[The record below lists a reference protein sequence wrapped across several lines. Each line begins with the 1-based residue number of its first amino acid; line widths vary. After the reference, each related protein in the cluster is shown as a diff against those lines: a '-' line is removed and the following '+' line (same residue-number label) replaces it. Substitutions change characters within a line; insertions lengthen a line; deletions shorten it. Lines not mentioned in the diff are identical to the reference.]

1 MYGLQLWASVRME
14 ETQPK
19 AKQGADV
26 QKIQNRLLR
35 VLEKK
40 RVSDKIPVKTM
51 VENQKI
57 TSVNQTAAQ
66 IKLLEMWKAKNTED
80 YPLKIEFQTTARE
93 GREQIQ
99 EEIQSE
105 RQ

>member
-1 MYGLQLWASVRME
+1 MM
-14 ETQPK
+14 
-19 AKQGADV
+19 
-26 QKIQNRLLR
+26 
-35 VLEKK
+35 
-40 RVSDKIPVKTM
+40 
-51 VENQKI
+51 
-57 TSVNQTAAQ
+57 SVNQTAAQ

-99 EEIQSE
+99 EEIQLE